1 MIYNFYV
8 AVLFEGESGQVA
20 ISKFSLALNAKT
32 IHYGEMVGDLPCDDP
47 GNRECESKTV
57 RMIEEFNH
65 DVQKQLVEL
74 RQKLEQQLAGVA
86 EIQLSDSA
94 QRQFSK
100 TLSIVLRSLH
110 AKINSTEDGKI
121 IIVAKERLG
130 NK

>member
-1 MIYNFYV
+1 M
-8 AVLFEGESGQVA
+8 
-20 ISKFSLALNAKT
+20 
-32 IHYGEMVGDLPCDDP
+32 
-47 GNRECESKTV
+47 
-57 RMIEEFNH
+57 
-65 DVQKQLVEL
+65 EL